1 MAVGV
6 HHAASAP
13 AGDVAQL
20 FDLLRAVEILGV
32 HLLGEHHVGVDEEAV
47 ALDGNVLDGV
57 LPFGV
62 IVGVGGNVEGNALLI
77 QRHAGKGHI
86 ALPADQIAH
95 RSPGGIGDGEIVLV
109 GVTVHQTLR
118 SGGLQLPVDVQQL
131 PLRGKYEVGVIQRGA
146 VLSPLGHADADIGV
160 DLLRRLSQQ
169 LRLRAGDAE
178 RVVIVPF
185 PVQTAHLVPAAYGVA
200 EGHAV
205 GIAGDDQLREHD
217 QLRAVFPGFPDQFH
231 HFFRTGFF
239 VKHHR
244 GALHHSHPAGI
255 LQIFH
260 SYSS

>member
-1 MAVGV
+1 M
-6 HHAASAP
+6 
-13 AGDVAQL
+13 
-20 FDLLRAVEILGV
+20 EILGV

-62 IVGVGGNVEGNALLI
+62 IVGVGGNVEGNALLV

-86 ALPADQIAH
+86 TLPADQVAH
-95 RSPGGIGDGEIVLV
+95 GAPGRFRNGEVILIGVAV
-109 GVTVHQTLR
+109 YQTLR
-118 SGGLQLPVDVQQL
+118 AGGLQLAVHVQQL
-131 PLRGKYEVGVIQRGA
+131 AFGREHDVGVIQRGA